1 MVDLKLKHRL
11 IEIDGVPDNLRIA
24 IGETFSLEV
33 MNPDGKAYSWFMD
46 NDPVLAD
53 TGLMGNPDSTSK
65 QFTATAVGESTIQ
78 IQYTEN
84 GKNVPTI
91 ARAYKVSVVSSE
103 AVDAALRSRG
113 SERLGAEQA

>member
-53 TGLMGNPDSTSK
+53 TGLMGDPDNAK
-65 QFTATAVGESTIQ
+65 KFTATAVGESTIQ

-103 AVDAALRSRG
+103 AVDAMLKSKG
-113 SERLGAEQA
+113 SERLGAEQG